1 MLLRASSELQG
12 DKVDVSAITDPK
24 AADASGIPQAG
35 VLVAFA
41 DAVVGRDDAEL
52 GRAREAVLD
61 ELGAPGLVDSAAVA
75 SNFERM
81 VRIADGCGI
90 PLDPPV
96 VMLTED
102 VRDDLGLDQFAS
114 AANTPGQGF
123 LGRSLGP
130 VLRAVVPHLLRI
142 AGSFRR
148 T

>member
-1 MLLRASSELQG
+1 MLLRVSSELQG
-12 DKVDVSAITDPK
+12 HKVDLAAITDPK

-41 DAVVGRDDAEL
+41 DAVVGRDDGEL
-52 GRAREAVLD
+52 DRAREAVLD
-61 ELGAPGLVDSAAVA
+61 DLGAVGLVDAAAVA

-96 VMLTED
+96 VMLSED
-102 VRDDLGLDQFAS
+102 VRDDLGIDRYTS

-123 LGRSLGP
+123 LG
-130 VLRAVVPHLLRI
+130 
-142 AGSFRR
+142 
-148 T
+148 

>member
-1 MLLRASSELQG
+1 MLLRVSSELQG
-12 DKVDVSAITDPK
+12 HKVDLAAITDPK

-35 VLVAFA
+35 VLIAFA
-41 DAVVGRDDAEL
+41 DAVVGRDDGEL

-61 ELGAPGLVDSAAVA
+61 DLGAVGLVDAAAVA

-90 PLDPPV
+90 PLDPPIV
-96 VMLTED
+96 VLSED
-102 VRDDLGLDQFAS
+102 VRDDLGLDQYAS
-114 AANTPGQGF
+114 AASTPGQGF

-130 VLRAVVPHLLRI
+130 VLRAVVPRLLRI

-148 T
+148 S

>member
-1 MLLRASSELQG
+1 MLLRASSEIQG

-35 VLVAFA
+35 VLIAFA
-41 DAVVGRDDAEL
+41 DAVVGHDDAEL
-52 GRAREAVLD
+52 DRAREAVLE

-96 VMLTED
+96 VMLTKD
-102 VRDDLGLDQFAS
+102 VRDDLGLDRFTS

-130 VLRAVVPHLLRI
+130 VLRAVVPRLLRI
-142 AGSFRR
+142 AGSIRR
-148 T
+148 S

>member
-12 DKVDVSAITDPK
+12 DQVDVSAITDPK

-41 DAVVGRDDAEL
+41 DAVVGRDDGEL

-61 ELGAPGLVDSAAVA
+61 ELGAVGLVDTAAVA

-96 VMLTED
+96 VVLSED
-102 VRDDLGLDQFAS
+102 VRDDLGIDQFAS

-130 VLRAVVPHLLRI
+130 VLRAVVPRLLRV

-148 T
+148 S

>member
-1 MLLRASSELQG
+1 MSSEFQG

-41 DAVVGRDDAEL
+41 DAVVGRDDGEL
-52 GRAREAVLD
+52 DRAREAVLN
-61 ELGAPGLVDSAAVA
+61 ELGVQGLVDTAAVA

-81 VRIADGCGI
+81 ARIADGCGI
-90 PLDPPV
+90 PLDPPI

-114 AANTPGQGF
+114 AAITPRQGF

-130 VLRAVVPHLLRI
+130 VLRAVIPRLLRI